1 VSNESWEFM
10 IENETS
16 LHEPRRRPD
25 EELVAAAKNGEL
37 PAMEELLSR
46 YREQV
51 CRMVCRRTGNIEEAE
66 DVVQEAML
74 RAFVNIGRFR
84 GDARFSSWLGTIAVN
99 VAISM
104 KRKQG
109 RTQWI
114 YIDDPN
120 RSNHERSPWALIDPG
135 PSPEQYLGQKERHK
149 LLLQK
154 FRKLRA
160 KYRLTLKTLVLNESS
175 TEKTAQALGITCAA
189 VKSRLYRARRMLLEV
204 SHRREFLRKGRKDR
218 SVAIAS
224 GQ

>member
-1 VSNESWEFM
+1 M
-10 IENETS
+10 IEDQTG
-16 LHEPRRRPD
+16 LHEPRRPD

-51 CRMVCRRTGNIEEAE
+51 CRIVCRRTENIEEAE

-74 RAFVNIGRFR
+74 RAFMNIGGFR
-84 GDARFSSWLGTIAVN
+84 GDARFSSWLATIAVN

-120 RSNHERSPWALIDPG
+120 RSNHERSPWDLTDPG
-135 PSPEQYLGQKERHK
+135 PTPEQCFRQKERHK

-160 KYRLTLKTLVLNESS
+160 KYRIPLIALANELS
-175 TEKTAQALGITCAA
+175 TEETAQALGITCAA
-189 VKSRLYRARRMLLEV
+189 VKSRLHRARRMLSETPC
-204 SHRREFLRKGRKDR
+204 RNDFPRQGQGDR
-218 SVAIAS
+218 FVATAS

>member
-1 VSNESWEFM
+1 M

-25 EELVAAAKNGEL
+25 EELIIAAKNGEL

-51 CRMVCRRTGNIEEAE
+51 CRIVCRRTENIEEAE

-74 RAFVNIGRFR
+74 RAFVNIGSFR
-84 GDARFSSWLGTIAVN
+84 GDARFSSWLTTIAVN
-99 VAISM
+99 VAISTQ
-104 KRKQG
+104 RKHR

-120 RSNHERSPWALIDPG
+120 RLNHERSPWDLTDPG
-135 PSPEQYLGQKERHK
+135 PSPEQYLRQKERNK

-160 KYRLTLKTLVLNESS
+160 KYRITLIAVAFNELS
-175 TEKTAQALGITCAA
+175 TEEAAQALGITCAA
-189 VKSRLYRARRMLLEV
+189 LRSRLHRARQMLSEAP
-204 SHRREFLRKGRKDR
+204 SRHDFLRQGQKDR
-218 SVAIAS
+218 SVAVAS

>member
-1 VSNESWEFM
+1 M
-10 IENETS
+10 IENQTI
-16 LHEPRRRPD
+16 LREPHRRPD

-51 CRMVCRRTGNIEEAE
+51 CRIVCRRTQNIEETE

-84 GDARFSSWLGTIAVN
+84 GDARFSSWLATIAVN

-104 KRKQG
+104 KRKQR
-109 RTQWI
+109 RTQWM

-120 RSNHERSPWALIDPG
+120 RLNQERSTWALIDPG
-135 PSPEQYLGQKERHK
+135 PSPEQYLHQKERHK

-160 KYRLTLKTLVLNESS
+160 KYRITLIALALNELS
-175 TEKTAQALGITCAA
+175 TEEAAQTLGITCAA
-189 VKSRLYRARRMLLEV
+189 VRSRLHRARRMLSEAP
-204 SHRREFLRKGRKDR
+204 RRHNSPRQGQKDR
-218 SVAIAS
+218 SVAMTS